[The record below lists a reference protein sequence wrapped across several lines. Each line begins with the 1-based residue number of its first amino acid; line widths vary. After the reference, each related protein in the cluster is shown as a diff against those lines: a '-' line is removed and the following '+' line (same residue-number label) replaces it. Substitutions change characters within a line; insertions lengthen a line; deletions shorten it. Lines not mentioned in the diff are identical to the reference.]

1 MTDERTDGWTDMT
14 SYRDAKSHLTSTAG
28 IHQMRPFCRHS
39 FIIVVVIVVV
49 DHLKSFQPQKQQFSL
64 FENNTGQ
71 TDGYT
76 DGWTDTTSYR
86 VAWSHLKR
94 VALEKPTKI
103 TN

>member
-1 MTDERTDGWTDMT
+1 
-14 SYRDAKSHLTSTAG
+14 
-28 IHQMRPFCRHS
+28 MRPFCRHS
-39 FIIVVVIVVV
+39 FIIIIIIAVVITVIIIIVVVITVVG
-49 DHLKSFQPQKQQFSL
+49 HLKSFLPQKQQFSL

-71 TDGYT
+71 TDGYS